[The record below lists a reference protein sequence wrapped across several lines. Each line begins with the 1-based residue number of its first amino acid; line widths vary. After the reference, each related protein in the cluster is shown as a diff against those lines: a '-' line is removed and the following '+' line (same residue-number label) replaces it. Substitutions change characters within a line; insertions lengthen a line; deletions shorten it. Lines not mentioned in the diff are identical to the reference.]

1 MTAMQRFTD
10 KVAIVTGAAGGIGLA
25 TAQRLAAEGARVVL
39 ADVDRR
45 RLDAA
50 VAQVAGAC
58 GPARGAVCDVAD
70 EGQVAAAVQAALREW
85 GRLDVVVNNAGLMTF
100 KPLTELTA
108 ADWNRVLG
116 VDLLGAFF
124 FIKHAFGAMRPG
136 SAIVNV
142 SSIHALQTAPLAAPY
157 AAAKAALVSLT
168 RSADIE
174 GRALGIRANVVLP
187 GAIETSMLRDNP
199 DVKSG
204 AEHLDPAEVGQPADI
219 AATIAWLASDD
230 ARFVRGASIV
240 VDGGRL
246 SGL

>member
-1 MTAMQRFTD
+1 
-10 KVAIVTGAAGGIGLA
+10 
-25 TAQRLAAEGARVVL
+25 
-39 ADVDRR
+39 
-45 RLDAA
+45 
-50 VAQVAGAC
+50 
-58 GPARGAVCDVAD
+58 VCDVAD

>member
-1 MTAMQRFTD
+1 MQRYTD
-10 KVAIVTGAAGGIGLA
+10 KVAIVTGGAGGIGLA
-25 TAQRLAAEGARVVL
+25 TAQRLGAEGARVVL
-39 ADVDRR
+39 VDLDRA

-50 VAQVAGAC
+50 APQVVRAGA
-58 GPARGAVCDVAD
+58 PAAWGQVCDVAD
-70 EGQVAAAVQAALREW
+70 EGQVAAAVAAAMQQY
-85 GRLDVVVNNAGLMTF
+85 GRLDAVVNNAGLMTF
-100 KPLTELTA
+100 KPIVELTA

-124 FIKHAFGAMRPG
+124 FIKHAFGVMQPG
-136 SAIVNV
+136 SSIVNV

-174 GRALGIRANVVLP
+174 GRERGIRANAVLP
-187 GAIETSMLRDNP
+187 GAVETPMLRDNP

-204 AEHLDPAEVGQPADI
+204 AEHLDPAEIGQPADI
-219 AATIAWLASDD
+219 AAAIAWLASDD
-230 ARFVRGASIV
+230 AKFVRGASVV

>member
-1 MTAMQRFTD
+1 VPLVRQ
-10 KVAIVTGAAGGIGLA
+10 
-25 TAQRLAAEGARVVL
+25 
-39 ADVDRR
+39 
-45 RLDAA
+45 
-50 VAQVAGAC
+50 AGA
-58 GPARGAVCDVAD
+58 PAAWGQACDVAD
-70 EGQVAAAVQAALREW
+70 EAQVAAAVAAAMQQY

-100 KPLTELTA
+100 KPLVELTG
-108 ADWNRVLG
+108 ADWTRVLG

-124 FIKHAFGAMRPG
+124 FIKHAFAVMQPG

-174 GRALGIRANVVLP
+174 GRAQGIRANAVLP
-187 GAIETSMLRDNP
+187 GAIDTPMLRDNP

-204 AEHLDPAEVGQPADI
+204 AEHLDPAEVGEPGDI
-219 AATIAWLASDD
+219 AAAIAWLGSAD
-230 ARFVRGASIV
+230 AKFVQGTGGV

-246 SGL
+246 CGL